1 MAQKI
6 TTQFLGPPAAPPTTV
21 IITVE
26 NKSVKFAR
34 FTYTVLNLL
43 KLVTVIL
50 GVLLSFLHRERLL
63 HTFASYERT
72 IMSTIL
78 QRSSGEA
85 AAHYQ
90 HNHSNK
96 NDSHYILGYDKLL

>member
-1 MAQKI
+1 MCI
-6 TTQFLGPPAAPPTTV
+6 RD
-21 IITVE
+21 
-26 NKSVKFAR
+26 S
-34 FTYTVLNLL
+34 TYTMLNLL

-85 AAHYQ
+85 AHYQ
-90 HNHSNK
+90 HNQNK